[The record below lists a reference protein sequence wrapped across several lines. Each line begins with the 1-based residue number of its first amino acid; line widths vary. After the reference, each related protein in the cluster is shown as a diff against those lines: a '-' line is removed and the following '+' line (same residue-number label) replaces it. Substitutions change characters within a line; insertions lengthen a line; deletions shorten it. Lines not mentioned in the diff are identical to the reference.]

1 MHWDD
6 DGKKEACHISRLELL
21 DVQATHAAMRK
32 NFSGTSRSV
41 SAGGTGGGGVSKA
54 SFYEACLLE
63 PERTEEWYVAAI
75 GSAVVLAAKISAI
88 WGWANVFGREFLGR
102 EELMRLG
109 ARIKAVDHSVWEES
123 WDDIDTLSEKDFF
136 GGCRVHGQRTKAWF
150 SAMHLSL
157 AKRQGSILDVLCS
170 C

>member
-1 MHWDD
+1 MFAGTRTYRGVVRGGD
-6 DGKKEACHISRLELL
+6 RL
-21 DVQATHAAMRK
+21 
-32 NFSGTSRSV
+32 
-41 SAGGTGGGGVSKA
+41 GGGFGGEDQCDLGLGK
-54 SFYEACLLE
+54 
-63 PERTEEWYVAAI
+63 R
-75 GSAVVLAAKISAI
+75 
-88 WGWANVFGREFLGR
+88 FGREFLGR
-102 EELMRLG
+102 EELVRLG
-109 ARIKAVDHSVWEES
+109 TRIKAADHSVWEES